1 MNKKGIVIS
10 PPFEPILT
18 GGIRCGGDP
27 DPLELRKYIL
37 YWDQI
42 DYPTNNLIHV
52 SSHDIDYLESTGVLK
67 RTRVIFQG
75 EVNTG
80 RGEFLIAAQE
90 AALAENQQ
98 KEPGVWTIAQLSQK
112 PFYTKSFATT
122 GIEFELYDVLP
133 IPAVDTP
140 FDEILEFKRK
150 RSDELSAFRCYID
163 EIIENIIA
171 SKDIPRAK
179 NVQVAR
185 LELAIKDIDR
195 VLNESTFKR
204 TTGNLRSVI
213 NSDFSGIV
221 GAGLGAAGIASLI
234 PMPPLIAGVATAGL
248 VITAKTLMM
257 PATQCPTDLNYIQ
270 SVKSSF

>member
-27 DPLELRKYIL
+27 DPSELRKYIL

-42 DYPTNNLIHV
+42 DYPTNNLIHI
-52 SSHDIDYLESTGVLK
+52 SSHDIDYLESTGILK

-75 EVNTG
+75 TISSG
-80 RGEFLIAAQE
+80 RGEFFIAAQE
-90 AALAENQQ
+90 TALAENQ
-98 KEPGVWTIAQLSQK
+98 KNEPGVWSIAQLSQK
-112 PFYTKSFATT
+112 PFYTQSIATT
-122 GIEFELYDVLP
+122 GIEFELYNVLP
-133 IPAVDTP
+133 IPAADTP
-140 FDEILEFKRK
+140 FDEILEFKNK

-179 NVQVAR
+179 NVQIAR

-204 TTGNLRSVI
+204 TTGNLKSVI

-234 PMPPLIAGVATAGL
+234 PMSPLIAGVATAGL
-248 VITAKTLMM
+248 VVTAKTLMM
-257 PATQCPTDLNYIQ
+257 PTTQCPTDLNYIQ

>member
-37 YWDQI
+37 YWDEI

-75 EVNTG
+75 EINSG
-80 RGEFLIAAQE
+80 RGEFFIAAQE
-90 AALAENQQ
+90 AALAENQK
-98 KEPGVWTIAQLSQK
+98 KEPGVWSIAQLSQK
-112 PFYTKSFATT
+112 PFYTQSFATT

-140 FDEILEFKRK
+140 FDEILEFKNK

-204 TTGNLRSVI
+204 TTGNLKSVI

>member
-90 AALAENQQ
+90 AALAENQ
-98 KEPGVWTIAQLSQK
+98 K
-112 PFYTKSFATT
+112 
-122 GIEFELYDVLP
+122 
-133 IPAVDTP
+133 
-140 FDEILEFKRK
+140 
-150 RSDELSAFRCYID
+150 
-163 EIIENIIA
+163 
-171 SKDIPRAK
+171 K
-179 NVQVAR
+179 NQVFG
-185 LELAIKDIDR
+185 LL
-195 VLNESTFKR
+195 LNYHKNHFTHR
-204 TTGNLRSVI
+204 
-213 NSDFSGIV
+213 
-221 GAGLGAAGIASLI
+221 ASLQQVSN
-234 PMPPLIAGVATAGL
+234 LSY
-248 VITAKTLMM
+248 MM
-257 PATQCPTDLNYIQ
+257 FYPYQR
-270 SVKSSF
+270 